1 LIRVCVNNTVS
12 PVIVADNHRSVKIA
26 IALESPFTNRWF

>member
-1 LIRVCVNNTVS
+1 VS
-12 PVIVADNHRSVKIA
+12 PVIVADNHQSVKIV